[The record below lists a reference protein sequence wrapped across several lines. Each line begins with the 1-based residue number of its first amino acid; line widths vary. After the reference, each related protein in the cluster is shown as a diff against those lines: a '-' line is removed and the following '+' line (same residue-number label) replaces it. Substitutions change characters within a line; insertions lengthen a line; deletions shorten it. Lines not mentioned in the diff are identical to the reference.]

1 MYDYNTTRPPLI
13 LKEYGRNVL
22 KLIEQLQGI
31 EDKSIRTQKAYAIAK
46 LMEVLNPNA
55 ESAQKR
61 WDDLFALAAY
71 NLDIDSPYAKPVPKE
86 EAQQCY
92 VNMPHVEEMKYKYY
106 GRNMELLLQKMAA
119 LPTPHEQQEMLFA
132 IVKLM
137 RRFGSVWNND
147 YISTERIIQDI
158 ARMLPADATIDL
170 AVIRNIPDECSNGQ
184 RARMHPSNKVTNT
197 CPKKKE
203 IKNT

>member
-1 MYDYNTTRPPLI
+1 
-13 LKEYGRNVL
+13 
-22 KLIEQLQGI
+22 
-31 EDKSIRTQKAYAIAK
+31 
-46 LMEVLNPNA
+46 MEVLNTNA

-61 WDDLFALAAY
+61 WDDLFALAAH
-71 NLDIDSPYAKPVPKE
+71 NLDIDGPYAKPVPKE
-86 EAQQCY
+86 ETQHCY

-119 LPTPHEQQEMLFA
+119 LPTPEEQQEMLFA

-147 YISTERIIQDI
+147 YISTERVIQDI
-158 ARMLPADATIDL
+158 ARMLPADAKIDL
-170 AVIRNIPDECSNGQ
+170 TVIRNIPDECSNGQ
-184 RARMHPSNKVTNT
+184 RARTHPANKATNT
-197 CPKKKE
+197 CSKKKE